1 MGLRRFLRAELCNML
16 ASCWEIIPRFNAG
29 GRAAEVGPLSQTLVA
44 LVICINSSDDDKDS
58 AWFRSN
64 ETVSWEASFCFCLSV
79 FFLIAPIFY

>member
-1 MGLRRFLRAELCNML
+1 MGLRRFLRGELCNML

-29 GRAAEVGPLSQTLVA
+29 GRAAEVGPLSPTLVA

-58 AWFRSN
+58 AWFRSS
-64 ETVSWEASFCFCLSV
+64 ETVTWEASFLFLFVC